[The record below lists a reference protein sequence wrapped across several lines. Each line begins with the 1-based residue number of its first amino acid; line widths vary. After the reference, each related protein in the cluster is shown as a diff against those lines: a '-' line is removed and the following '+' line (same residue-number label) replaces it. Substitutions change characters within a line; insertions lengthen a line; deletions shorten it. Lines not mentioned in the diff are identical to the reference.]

1 MTTINVT
8 TETAEILVTES
19 NGASTTVTTASVP
32 SVLTATTA
40 GPQGPPGANIPIA
53 TDNPENGSVIYY
65 DRSVGIFRADAIH
78 TFVTLADGGNF

>member
-19 NGASTTVTTASVP
+19 TGASTTVTTACVP
-32 SVLTATTA
+32 SILTAVTA
-40 GPQGPPGANIPIA
+40 GPQGPPGANIPVV
-53 TDNPENGSVIYY
+53 TDSPENGSVIYY

-78 TFVTLADGGNF
+78 TFISLADGGNF